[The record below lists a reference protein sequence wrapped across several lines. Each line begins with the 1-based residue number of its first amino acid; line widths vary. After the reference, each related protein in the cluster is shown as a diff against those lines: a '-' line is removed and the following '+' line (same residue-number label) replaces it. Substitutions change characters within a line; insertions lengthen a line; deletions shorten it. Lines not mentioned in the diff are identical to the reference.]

1 VEQPLSRGETKPEP
15 GGRSAGS
22 LGLKLVG
29 VTVIAG
35 LLGLLVWATLAAGNG
50 QGFVAKIA
58 AGKKPQAPAFTLGVL
73 WPASQTW
80 PPDTV
85 PALADGKLRLTELRG
100 RPVVLNFWASWC
112 LPCRDEAPILHASA
126 LRHRGEVVFVG
137 IDVRDLSSDAR
148 SFLRR
153 YKVNYVSVRDRGD
166 GTWTDY
172 GLTGVPETYYI
183 DAQGRAVA
191 HTPGAVSE
199 RTLEQGIAAI
209 TG

>member
-1 VEQPLSRGETKPEP
+1 MEQPLNRGETSPEP
-15 GGRSAGS
+15 GGRSAGW
-22 LGLKLVG
+22 LGLKVVG

-35 LLGLLVWATLAAGNG
+35 VLGLLVWATLAAGNG
-50 QGFVAKIA
+50 QSFAAKIA
-58 AGKKPQAPAFTLGVL
+58 ASKKPRAPAFTLGVL
-73 WPASQTW
+73 WPVSETW
-80 PPDTV
+80 PPGAVST
-85 PALADGKLRLTELRG
+85 LADGKLSLAELRG

-126 LRHRGEVVFVG
+126 VRHRGKVVFVG

-153 YKVNYVSVRDRGD
+153 YKVNYVSVRDRSD

-172 GLTGVPETYYI
+172 GLTGVPETYYV

-199 RTLEQGIAAI
+199 GTLEQGIAAI
-209 TG
+209 TR